1 MYSTSYLPMYHIF
14 KIHVYIVTFT
24 VTCNITCSFALTF
37 GYVTLYRVL
46 VFTQMARMLDVLE
59 IFLNYHGY
67 TYLRLDGATPVTKRQ
82 VGHLKCMNSLYQIL
96 CQLINIFSAF
106 FVVVL
111 CIPSPVGVNGP
122 VQQRLQALLLHPLHS
137 QWRAGGQPDRSRYC
151 DIL

>member
-1 MYSTSYLPMYHIF
+1 MVIGKTKRFYHSMHIAQLLTCTVHVKYMYSTSYLPVYYIF
-14 KIHVYIVTFT
+14 KIHVYIITFT
-24 VTCNITCSFALTF
+24 VLCSNTCSFALTF

-82 VGHLKCMNSLYQIL
+82 VGHLKCMNSLSQML

-106 FVVVL
+106 L
-111 CIPSPVGVNGP
+111 WLSCLSP
-122 VQQRLQALLLHPLHS
+122 PL
-137 QWRAGGQPDRSRYC
+137 
-151 DIL
+151 